1 MGMAT
6 WIAKLQKYLI
16 EANFVLCR
24 RKQCTNT
31 RTSGISPVVVSTD
44 GLGTVSSSLLPPPLR
59 PFLFFFFFFLSFFDL
74 GSSKESQ
81 FILWGILLVST
92 PVLCTQQTSCHGSV
106 IWVGNSFSRHY
117 SLIFFQHIWILWCR
131 VCLTTF
137 ASQTPGGMT
146 RNAVLKYSHVVHCD
160 SRDKSGVTAIN
171 TGVITSVGGG
181 LSCQLTNHK
190 RYAQLQLADRDAANV
205 HLGEASLI
213 WSPCPWWLLGRGCGL
228 EIMGVVHLR
237 LTTLFPPL
245 LQRNINVINMNNSWV
260 SSWSVT
266 LRYASQEVFQFA
278 AKLPC
283 KLKS

>member
-1 MGMAT
+1 MHKHTHLRHLPSGGINRWPRYSFLLAT
-6 WIAKLQKYLI
+6 
-16 EANFVLCR
+16 
-24 RKQCTNT
+24 
-31 RTSGISPVVVSTD
+31 PP
-44 GLGTVSSSLLPPPLR
+44 SLAALPL
-59 PFLFFFFFFLSFFDL
+59 LLL
-74 GSSKESQ
+74 
-81 FILWGILLVST
+81 LLLVLLWLGLIWGESIHFVRQFTSLKPWSCT
-92 PVLCTQQTSCHGSV
+92 PGKL
-106 IWVGNSFSRHY
+106 NSFSRHY
-117 SLIFFQHIWILWCR
+117 SLIFFQHFWILWCR
-131 VCLTTF
+131 VCLTMF
-137 ASQTPGGMT
+137 ASPGMT
-146 RNAVLKYSHVVHCD
+146 RNAVLKYQPRSTLWQ
-160 SRDKSGVTAIN
+160 SGVTAIN

-190 RYAQLQLADRDAANV
+190 RYAQLQLADRDAANI